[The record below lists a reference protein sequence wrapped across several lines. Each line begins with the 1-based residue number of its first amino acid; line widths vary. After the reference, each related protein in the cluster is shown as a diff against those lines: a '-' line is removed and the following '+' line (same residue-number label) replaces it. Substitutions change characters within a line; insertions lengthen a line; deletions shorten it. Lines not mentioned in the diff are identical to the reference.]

1 MRRALIP
8 PHGSKF
14 PAQKTNRRKKEGGK
28 KMENS
33 YLVMISIFFIEFLIL
48 IIKFLGL
55 K

>member
-28 KMENS
+28 NGKF
-33 YLVMISIFFIEFLIL
+33 ISGYDFNLFLL
-48 IIKFLGL
+48 NF
-55 K
+55 